1 MADFVFNVAKGHV
14 SEYAARI
21 LANDPTNSAFT
32 VVLLDN
38 SVADATAEDLD
49 TLALVLADAGTDEA
63 TFTNYLRKELDDV
76 GDGVSRTIDDTN
88 NRIDIDVDDFTFAS
102 AGNGVNNLLSD
113 LLFCYD
119 ADTTGGTDANI
130 VPLTQHDFV
139 IQTDG
144 SDITAQVTNFF
155 RAS

>member
-21 LANDPTNSAFT
+21 LANDPANSAFT
-32 VVLLDN
+32 VVLLDV
-38 SVADATAEDLD
+38 SETDAVNEDFDEL
-49 TLALVLADAGTDEA
+49 LAFLASANNTEA
-63 TFTNYLRKELDDV
+63 TFTNYARKELDDV
-76 GDGVSRTIDDTN
+76 GDGVTRTVDDTN
-88 NRIDIDVDDFTFAS
+88 NRIDIDVSDFTFTA
-102 AGNGVNNLLSD
+102 AGNGANNTITD

-119 ADTTGGTDANI
+119 ADTATGTDVNI

-139 IQTDG
+139 ITTDG
-144 SDITAQVTNFF
+144 SDVTAQVTNFF